1 MQFVPFKK
9 FRNKMHQGEAL
20 AQSVLEELPHQV
32 TSFYRSI
39 NKAPMQAPTKKESDQ
54 VYSKQKN

>member
-1 MQFVPFKK
+1 
-9 FRNKMHQGEAL
+9 MHQGEAL